1 MALTLWINST
11 SGERLDDRQMRDL
24 RHRARALYAVNSHIF
39 EDELDALT
47 ALGVVSSVSIGC
59 GPIGPPAPRCGA
71 APSEH
76 RLFERSE
83 SAPRRR
89 RINSAGEAAKP
100 VQIMRLLPTAGR
112 WRRARGG
119 VAP

>member
-47 ALGVVSSVSIGC
+47 ALGVVSTVSS
-59 GPIGPPAPRCGA
+59 R
-71 APSEH
+71 
-76 RLFERSE
+76 
-83 SAPRRR
+83 
-89 RINSAGEAAKP
+89 EATQP
-100 VQIMRLLPTAGR
+100 VQIADYYRPPAGGDEP
-112 WRRARGG
+112 A
-119 VAP
+119 AA

>member
-47 ALGVVSSVSIGC
+47 ALGVVSSVSAG
-59 GPIGPPAPRCGA
+59 GAPMGPPAPQCGA

-89 RINSAGEAAKP
+89 RINSAGEP
-100 VQIMRLLPTAGR
+100 PQPIQIMDYYRPPAGGDEP
-112 WRRARGG
+112 A
-119 VAP
+119 AA

>member
-47 ALGVVSSVSIGC
+47 ALGVVSAVAAGC
-59 GPIGPPAPRCGA
+59 GPIGPPAPHCGA
-71 APSEH
+71 VPSEH

-83 SAPRRR
+83 AAPKRR
-89 RINSAGEAAKP
+89 RINSPGEPAKP
-100 VQIMRLLPTAGR
+100 VQIMHHYRPAT
-112 WRRARGG
+112 GG
-119 VAP
+119 DEPAAA

>member
-47 ALGVVSSVSIGC
+47 ALGVVSSVSAGSE
-59 GPIGPPAPRCGA
+59 PIWPPAPQCGA
-71 APSEH
+71 GPSEH
-76 RLFERSE
+76 RLFERQRVGAAGSE
-83 SAPRRR
+83 AD
-89 RINSAGEAAKP
+89 AGNEDED
-100 VQIMRLLPTAGR
+100 AGC
-112 WRRARGG
+112 
-119 VAP
+119 